1 MGKNWINRWKIT
13 ESCGNIDM
21 SAQYIYRWLPIT
33 DISGIYRWYILKFS
47 TMVSGNNFYV
57 VFELPSSMWQKFF
70 LLFHATATC
79 WPVSFS
85 GVAIFFFF
93 FFFFHLTGNKTDAK
107 PKMFQYTT
115 TMLQVSFF
123 FFSILFCKRLRGWV
137 RREPGLACW
146 LSSLMGGAFLRYS
159 LSLHAHI

>member
-21 SAQYIYRWLPIT
+21 SAQYIYQWLPIT

-93 FFFFHLTGNKTDAK
+93 SFSTWLGTKLMPNLKCFSIPLTCCKCLSFSFPFFFVKD
-107 PKMFQYTT
+107 
-115 TMLQVSFF
+115 
-123 FFSILFCKRLRGWV
+123 
-137 RREPGLACW
+137 
-146 LSSLMGGAFLRYS
+146 
-159 LSLHAHI
+159 